1 MLAVGMGGYLLLAAG
16 LAALGFLAYRGGRIW
31 VDAGRRGFSLTR
43 RLGWVL
49 LGAVAP
55 SRYWWDARIAALPP
69 HEQTEL
75 LARET
80 AALGLSRADSL
91 RCPLCR
97 AELPHAWTLS
107 PDGRPTVAPGP
118 VRCPRCDF
126 RLDACRHCA
135 RFLPGSPPTW
145 EQPVLADTDF
155 TYGRCDYYKEMR
167 PVEQVCRP
175 EMARRLKE
183 RGWET
188 LRSPIPIVDSF
199 VPPDFCS
206 AFKPDRRR
214 LRLGGVR
221 WPDARR
227 VALLRLLQP
236 PATQET
242 ASPEAAPSGDE
253 QWLL

>member
-1 MLAVGMGGYLLLAAG
+1 MGGYLLLALVLG
-16 LAALGFLAYRGGRIW
+16 GLGFLAYRGGCIW
-31 VDAGRRGFSLTR
+31 VDAGRRGFAWPR
-43 RLGWVL
+43 RLGWAL
-49 LGAVAP
+49 LGSVAP
-55 SRYWWDARIAALPP
+55 ARYWWDARLAAFSPA
-69 HEQTEL
+69 ERADL

-80 AALGLSRADSL
+80 AALGLSRADGL

-97 AELPHAWTLS
+97 AEVPHAWTFT

-126 RLDACRHCA
+126 RLDSCRHCA
-135 RFLPGSPPTW
+135 RFLPGSPPMW
-145 EQPVLADTDF
+145 GQLALADPDPTF
-155 TYGRCDYYKEMR
+155 GRCDHYREVQ

-175 EMARRLKE
+175 DVARRLKE

-221 WPDARR
+221 WPDARHT
-227 VALLRLLQP
+227 ALLRLLSP
-236 PATQET
+236 PA
-242 ASPEAAPSGDE
+242 
-253 QWLL
+253 L